1 LSRNLPARLAVLT
14 IAASASA
21 TPALAQRTGEN
32 AVTSADDAFGTS
44 VGNET
49 IGLYSTDEVRGFSP
63 AVAGNI
69 RIDGLYMGGIV
80 IGNQRI
86 RSGSNVRVGL
96 SAQGYP
102 FPAPTGIVEMTLRP
116 AGTEPALSG
125 VLYAGGS
132 QLGFDLDGQLPLSDT
147 FSLAGGIA
155 LNRYIDFPDGDYG
168 QYLSVGIAPVW
179 RPTDGTEVRAYLGVE
194 NSPHDL
200 STPLV
205 FPAGN
210 ELPAKIPYE
219 FHTQK
224 WAYWKNRFTNL
235 GLFGHTSFGS
245 WRLSGGAFHQLI
257 NSWRSY
263 NTLIV
268 NGEPDGDAEFR
279 VNIHPPRITIAN
291 AGEVRLSRSFD
302 DGPRRHALHLSV
314 KGGNRN
320 GEFGGEEQVTL
331 GPVVIGEPFPQV
343 PKPPVTFGEE
353 TSDKARQA
361 GVGLAY
367 HGRWQG
373 VGELSIGVQRL
384 SYRKTISPPE
394 EDDIIT
400 RADPWLWNGTL
411 AINLAKGLVAYAGY
425 TKGLEDSGVAP
436 EIAVNRNEAP
446 PALLTSQRDFG
457 IRYAIGPM
465 RLVVGAF
472 DVRKPYFNLDPGLV
486 FTQLGTV
493 RHRGLE
499 ISLAGE
505 PVEGLNLVAGT
516 VLMRPRVSGEAVE
529 LGLIGPKPVG
539 QPERSVSLYLDYRL
553 PWDRKLSED
562 LGIQNNGKSAGSP
575 DNELVVPG
583 YTLAN
588 LGGRYRF
595 ELRNFPA
602 TLRLQVS
609 NLFDNY
615 AWNIFGSGGLKRQ
628 PPRRFDATLSVDI

>member
-1 LSRNLPARLAVLT
+1 LNRNLPARLAVLT

-63 AVAGNI
+63 AAAGNI
-69 RIDGLYMGGIV
+69 RIDGLFMGGIV

-102 FPAPTGIVEMTLRP
+102 FPAPTGIVETALRP
-116 AGTEPALSG
+116 AGTEPTLSG

-132 QLGFDLDGQLPLSDT
+132 QLGFDLDGQLPLGDT

-168 QYLSVGIAPVW
+168 QYLSVGISPVW
-179 RPTDGTEVRAYLGVE
+179 RPREGTEVRAYFGVE
-194 NSPHDL
+194 HSPHDL
-200 STPLV
+200 STPFV

-219 FHTQK
+219 LHTQK
-224 WAYWKNRFTNL
+224 WAYWKNRFINT
-235 GLFGHTSFGS
+235 GLFGHTSLGN
-245 WRLSGGAFHQLI
+245 WRLSAGAFHQVI
-257 NSWRSY
+257 DSWRSY

-268 NGEPDGDAEFR
+268 NAEPDGDAEFR
-279 VNIHPPRITIAN
+279 VNIHPPRITRAN

-314 KGGNRN
+314 RGGNRN

-343 PKPPVTFGEE
+343 PKPPVTFAEE
-353 TSDKARQA
+353 TSDKARQV

-373 VGELSIGVQRL
+373 IGELSVGIQKLR
-384 SYRKTISPPE
+384 YRKMVSPP
-394 EDDIIT
+394 DDVEIIT

-457 IRYAIGPM
+457 IRYAFGPM

-493 RHRGLE
+493 RHRGVE

-505 PVEGLNLVAGT
+505 PVKGLNVVAGAI
-516 VLMRPRVSGEAVE
+516 LMRPRVSGEAVE

-539 QPERSVSLYLDYRL
+539 QAERSVSLYLDYRL
-553 PWDRKLSED
+553 PWDRKLSVD
-562 LGIQNNGKSAGSP
+562 LGIQNSGKSAGSP
-575 DNELVVPG
+575 DNELIVPG
-583 YTLAN
+583 DTLVS

-615 AWNIFGSGGLKRQ
+615 AWNIFGSGGLKRV